1 MVRITGAGSYRIRV
15 DFLAT
20 MAAKNIPGKTKL
32 MNARLVTPI
41 VKDNA

>member
-1 MVRITGAGSYRIRV
+1 
-15 DFLAT
+15 
-20 MAAKNIPGKTKL
+20 MAAKNRPGKTEL